1 MTALAARLRPLVAAT
16 LAVLAAGSARLAL
29 AQQSGFEYN
38 GMVHV
43 SWWFDEYDSA
53 PAATSRA
60 ALRSTGTDWM
70 GLLVTWYQ
78 DNAQSN
84 VVARHFDPNKDHSDA
99 RIRAAIR
106 DARGRGMKVM
116 LKPHVDAHN
125 GQWRGDFNPSNPDAW
140 FQSYTQF
147 ITHYA
152 RIAQEEG
159 AEGFVMGTEFKT
171 LTTNHAHDARWT
183 AVIGAVRAVYGGI
196 LTYAANATF
205 PADEFVGVAFWNQ
218 LDLIGLDAYFNLTN
232 SSTPTVQQLID
243 AWTNNRFGENAVANV
258 RNLHD
263 ARLKPVIMTELGY
276 KSTDRANIEPWNFGL
291 SGPVDQGEQRDCYEA
306 AFTVWSQQ
314 SAWMLGI
321 FWWNWTV
328 PPPPANDGD
337 YNPRGKLAEQVLR
350 TWQGGTTTSTLTV
363 SKAGTGAGTV
373 TSNPAGINCGAG
385 CATQSASFS
394 NGTSV
399 SLAAA
404 SSSGSTFAGW
414 SGACTGSGPCTVS
427 MTQARTVTA
436 TFNAAASNQTLTVN
450 KAGTGT
456 GTVTSS
462 PAGINCGAGCGTQNA
477 TFANGTIVSLAAVAA
492 GGSTFAGWTGAC
504 TGSGGC
510 TVSMTQARTVTA
522 TFNGSPT
529 GNGGVTVAAATGGSP
544 PWYFENRLSVSNTS
558 TVTAMTITVTVQRT
572 PGVTFNGMYNTA
584 GSFSQGN
591 SGNSNPAAITY
602 TWTLSGQLGQGMGRL
617 FVAQSNGTGTPHP
630 SSGDRWTVTY
640 TVGGQN
646 FTQSGTF

>member
-1 MTALAARLRPLVAAT
+1 MTAARRSYLRAAAGALA
-16 LAVLAAGSARLAL
+16 AVLAAAAPARA
-29 AQQSGFEYN
+29 QSGFVYN

-53 PAATSRA
+53 QGATSRA
-60 ALRSTGTDWM
+60 ALRATGTNWM

-84 VVARHFDPNKDHSDA
+84 VIARHFDPNKDHSDA
-99 RIRAAIR
+99 RIRTAIR
-106 DARGRGMKVM
+106 DARSRGMRVM

-183 AVIGAVRAVYGGI
+183 AVIGAVRAVYTGT

-218 LDLIGLDAYFNLTN
+218 LDLIGLDAYFNLTD
-232 SSTPTVQQLID
+232 SSTPTVQQLIA
-243 AWTNNRFGENAVANV
+243 AWTSNRFGENAVANV
-258 RNLHD
+258 RNLFD
-263 ARLKPVIMTELGY
+263 SRGKPVIMTELGY
-276 KSTDRANIEPWNFGL
+276 KSTDRANVEPWNFGL

-314 SAWMLGI
+314 STWMRGI

-328 PPPPANDGD
+328 PPPPAGDGD
-337 YNPRGKLAEQVLR
+337 YNPRNKLAEQVLR
-350 TWQGGTTTSTLTV
+350 FWQGGSTGLTLTV
-363 SKAGTGAGTV
+363 TKAGTGTGTV

-385 CATQSASFS
+385 CGTQSASFAS
-394 NGTSV
+394 GTSV
-399 SLAAA
+399 TLTAAA
-404 SSSGSTFAGW
+404 AGGSTFAGW
-414 SGACTGSGPCTVS
+414 SGACAGTTACTVS
-427 MTQARTVTA
+427 MTQARSVTA
-436 TFNAAASNQTLTVN
+436 TFNGTATNQTLTVN

-462 PAGINCGAGCGTQNA
+462 PAGISCGTGCSTQSA
-477 TFANGTIVSLAAVAA
+477 SFANGTNVTLSAAPA
-492 GGSTFAGWTGAC
+492 GGSTFAGWSGAC
-504 TGSGGC
+504 TGTGAC

-522 TFNGSPT
+522 TFNTGGGG
-529 GNGGVTVAAATGGSP
+529 GNGGVSVSTATGGSP
-544 PWYFENRLSVSNTS
+544 PWYIENRLTLANTA
-558 TVTAMTITVTVQRT
+558 TVTAMTITVVVQRT
-572 PGVTFNGMYNTA
+572 PGITYNGMYNTV
-584 GSFSQGN
+584 GSFQQAST
-591 SGNSNPAAITY
+591 GNSNAATITY
-602 TWTLSGQLGQGMGRL
+602 TWTLSGTMAAGSGRL
-617 FVAQSNGTGTPHP
+617 FVAQMNGTGTAHP
-630 SSGDRWTVTY
+630 ATGDRWTATF
-640 TVGGQN
+640 TTGGQA